1 MDCARKMNKLLTAVF
16 ALAVAC
22 VTTISTAEEIK
33 GDAAAGSKK
42 VSMCIG
48 CHGIAGYRTSFP
60 EVYQVPKIAG
70 QGAQYI
76 VSALNQYKKGDR
88 KFPSMRAIAATLTEQ
103 DIADVA
109 AYYST
114 LGVVPG
120 ATLPEKPTIE
130 PSPKVSAILAKA
142 NCIACHG
149 ANFAKP
155 IDPTYPQIAGQQA
168 SYLYV
173 ALKEYKEGND
183 NPNFGRSN
191 AIMAGIAKQFS
202 DADLKSVAEYVGSL
216 DSNLKTVPESR
227 FK

>member
-22 VTTISTAEEIK
+22 VTATASAQEIK
-33 GDAAAGSKK
+33 GDAVAGSKK
-42 VSMCIG
+42 VAMCVG
-48 CHGIAGYRTSFP
+48 CHGIAGYKTSFP

-88 KFPSMRAIAATLTEQ
+88 KFPSMRAIAASLSEQ

-114 LGVVPG
+114 LGVVAG
-120 ATLPEKPTIE
+120 ATLPDKPAIE
-130 PSPKVSAILAKA
+130 PGPKVAAILAKA

-155 IDPTYPQIAGQQA
+155 IDPTYPQLAGQHA

-173 ALKEYKEGND
+173 ALKEYKEGNN
-183 NPNFGRSN
+183 NPHFGRAN
-191 AIMAGIAKQFS
+191 AIMAGVAKQFS
-202 DADLKSVAEYVGSL
+202 DAELQAVAEYVGSL
-216 DSNLKTVPESR
+216 DGDIKTVSESR